1 MATILFTGFPGFL
14 GSALLPRVLA
24 RDEGDAAVCLVQSK
38 FARLAE
44 DRRREIESDHPE
56 TAGRILLVEGDIT
69 EAGLGLDNGAVPARS
84 VRQIYHLAAVY
95 DLAVK
100 RPVGMKVNVEG
111 TRRVLEFAAE
121 CGSLERLHYV
131 STCYVSGRWAGA
143 FTEDDLEKDQSF
155 NNYYE
160 ETKFLA
166 EVDVQQAMRAGLA
179 ATVYRPAIVVGD
191 SRSGATQKY
200 DGPYAMIRL
209 LMRQPLIAMA
219 PVIGDPSMVR
229 VNLVPSDFV
238 VDAIAHLSGEPNSAG
253 KVYQLAD
260 PAPLTVDELLD
271 EIGRAIPRRIVKV
284 PTFLSIAKPTLEW
297 VPGAA
302 WLTGIPPDSID
313 YFVHPTHYTCA
324 NTVADLAGTGIAAP
338 PFPSYVGRLVE
349 FIKQHPEIGAA
360 GMS

>member
-1 MATILFTGFPGFL
+1 MADILITGFPGFL

-24 RDEGDAAVCLVQSK
+24 RAEEDSAICLVQAK
-38 FARLAE
+38 FAGAAE
-44 DRRREIESDHPE
+44 EGRREIEANHPE
-56 TAGRILLVEGDIT
+56 VAGRIRLVEGDIT
-69 EAGLGLDNGAVPARS
+69 EADLGLDNGAVAAGS
-84 VRQIYHLAAVY
+84 VSEIYHLAAVY

-100 RPVGMKVNVEG
+100 RDVGMRVNVEG
-111 TRRVLEFAAE
+111 TRHVLDFAGD
-121 CGSLERLHYV
+121 CGALERLQYV

-166 EVDVQQAMRAGLA
+166 EVEVQRAMRSGLP

-191 SRSGATQKY
+191 SNTGVTQKY

-209 LMRQPLIAMA
+209 LMKQPFLAMA

-238 VDAIAHLSGEPNSAG
+238 VDAIAHLSGEARAAG

-271 EIGRAIPRRIVKV
+271 EISRAIPKRIVRV
-284 PTFLSIAKPTLEW
+284 PTFVSVAKPMLQW
-297 VPGAA
+297 VPGAE
-302 WLTGIPPDSID
+302 WLVGIPPDQVD
-313 YFVHPTHYTCA
+313 YFVHPTHYTCS
-324 NTVADLAGTGIAAP
+324 NTLADLAGTGIAAP

-349 FIKQHPEIGAA
+349 FVKQHPEIGAA

>member
-24 RDEGDAAVCLVQSK
+24 RHEGDEAVCLVQAK
-38 FARLAE
+38 FARLA
-44 DRRREIESDHPE
+44 DARRSEIERDHPQ
-56 TAGRILLVEGDIT
+56 TAGRIQLVEGDIT
-69 EAGLGLDNGAVPARS
+69 EAGLGLEDSVELSRS
-84 VRQIYHLAAVY
+84 VREIYHLAAVY

-111 TRRVLEFAAE
+111 TRRVLELAAD
-121 CGSLERLHYV
+121 CAALERLQYV
-131 STCYVSGRWAGA
+131 STCYVSGRWAGV

-166 EVDVQQAMRAGLA
+166 EVDVQQAMRDGLP

-191 SRSGATQKY
+191 SRTGATQKY
-200 DGPYAMIRL
+200 DGPYAIIRL
-209 LMRQPLIAMA
+209 LMRQPFIAMV
-219 PVIGDPSMVR
+219 PVIGDTTMVR

-238 VDAIAHLSGEPNSAG
+238 VDAITHLSGEAVSAG
-253 KVYQLAD
+253 KVYNLAD
-260 PAPLTVDELLD
+260 PSPLTVDELLD
-271 EIGRAIPRRIVKV
+271 EISRAIPKRIIKV
-284 PTFLSIAKPTLEW
+284 PTLLSLAKPALEYL
-297 VPGAA
+297 PGAA
-302 WLTGIPPDSID
+302 WLTGIPPDSVD

-324 NTVADLAGTGIAAP
+324 NTLADLAGTGIAAP
-338 PFPSYVGRLVE
+338 PFPSYVDRLVG
-349 FIKQHPEIGAA
+349 FVRQHPEISAA

>member
-14 GSALLPRVLA
+14 GSALLPRVLD
-24 RDEGDAAVCLVQSK
+24 RDEGDEAVCLVQPK
-38 FARLAE
+38 FASLAE
-44 DRRREIESDHPE
+44 ERRREIERDHPAS
-56 TAGRILLVEGDIT
+56 AGRIRLVEGDIT
-69 EAGLGLDNGAVPARS
+69 ETGLGLVDGAVPAGS

-95 DLAVK
+95 DLGV
-100 RPVGMKVNVEG
+100 RRDVGMRVNVEG
-111 TRRVLEFAAE
+111 TRRVLEFAAD
-121 CGSLERLHYV
+121 CGALERLQYV
-131 STCYVSGRWAGA
+131 STCYVSGRWAGV

-166 EVDVQQAMRAGLA
+166 EMDVQQAMGGGMP
-179 ATVYRPAIVVGD
+179 ATIYRPAIVVGD
-191 SRSGATQKY
+191 SRTGATQKF

-209 LMRQPLIAMA
+209 ILRQPFLALV
-219 PVIGDPSMVR
+219 PVIGDPAMVR

-238 VDAIAHLSGEPNSAG
+238 VDAIAHLSGELKAVG

-284 PTFLSIAKPTLEW
+284 PTFLSVAKPTLEW
-297 VPGAA
+297 MPGAQ
-302 WLTGIPPDSID
+302 WLTGIPPDSVD

-324 NTVADLAGTGIAAP
+324 NTLADLEGTGIAAP
-338 PFPSYVGRLVE
+338 PFPSYVERLVD
-349 FIKQHPEIGAA
+349 FVKRHPEISAA

>member
-1 MATILFTGFPGFL
+1 MADILFTGFPGFL
-14 GSALLPRVLA
+14 GSTLLPRVLA
-24 RDEGDAAVCLVQSK
+24 RAADDAAVCLVQAK
-38 FARLAE
+38 FADAAE
-44 DRRREIESDHPE
+44 QRRREIEQRHPD
-56 TAGRILLVEGDIT
+56 TAGRIRLVEGDIT
-69 EAGLGLDNGAVPARS
+69 KAGLGLENGAAQKRS
-84 VRQIYHLAAVY
+84 VSEIYHLAAVY

-121 CGSLERLHYV
+121 CGALERLQYV
-131 STCYVSGRWAGA
+131 STCYVSGRWAGV

-166 EVDVQQAMRAGLA
+166 EVEVQQAMRGGLP

-191 SRSGATQKY
+191 SRTGATQKY
-200 DGPYAMIRL
+200 DGPYAVIRL
-209 LMRQPLIAMA
+209 ILKQPLVAMV

-238 VDAIAHLSGEPNSAG
+238 VDAIAHLSGDSKAIG

-271 EIGRAIPRRIVKV
+271 EIAHAIPKRVLRV
-284 PTFLSIAKPTLEW
+284 PTFLSLAKPMLEF
-297 VPGAA
+297 VPGAE
-302 WLTGIPPDSID
+302 WLTGIPPDSVD

-324 NTVADLAGTGIAAP
+324 NTLADLAGTGIAAP
-338 PFPSYVGRLVE
+338 PFPSYVERLVG
-349 FIKQHPEIGAA
+349 FVKQHPEVGAG

>member
-1 MATILFTGFPGFL
+1 MAHILFTGFPGFL

-24 RDEGDAAVCLVQSK
+24 RAEGDEAVCLVQAK
-38 FARLAE
+38 FAATAE
-44 DRRREIESDHPE
+44 ERRREIEREHPE
-56 TAGRILLVEGDIT
+56 TAGRIRLVEGDIT
-69 EAGLGLDNGAVPARS
+69 EVGLGLEDGDELARS
-84 VRQIYHLAAVY
+84 VREIYHLAAVY

-100 RPVGMKVNVEG
+100 RRVGMRVNVEG
-111 TRRVLEFAAE
+111 TRRVLELAAE
-121 CGSLERLHYV
+121 CDGLERLQYV
-131 STCYVSGRWAGA
+131 STCYVSGRWAGV
-143 FTEDDLEKDQSF
+143 FTEDDLDKGQSF

-166 EVDVQQAMRAGLA
+166 EVEVQRAMRGGLP

-191 SRSGATQKY
+191 SRTGSTQKY

-209 LMRQPLIAMA
+209 LMRQPIVALA
-219 PVIGDPSMVR
+219 PVIGDPTMVR

-238 VDAIAHLSGEPNSAG
+238 VDAIAHLSGEASSAG

-271 EIGRAIPRRIVKV
+271 EIARVIPRRIVKV

-302 WLTGIPPDSID
+302 WLTGIPPDTVD

-324 NTVADLAGTGIAAP
+324 NTLADLAGTGIAAP
-338 PFPSYVGRLVE
+338 PFPSYASRLVG
-349 FIKQHPEIGAA
+349 FVKQHPEIAAA

>member
-24 RDEGDAAVCLVQSK
+24 RDRQDEAVCLVQAK
-38 FARLAE
+38 FAQLAE
-44 DRRREIESDHPE
+44 DRRRQIERDHPH
-56 TAGRILLVEGDIT
+56 TADRIHLVEGDIT
-69 EAGLGLDNGAVPARS
+69 ELGLGLETGAVRRRA
-84 VRQIYHLAAVY
+84 VREIYHLAAVY

-121 CGSLERLHYV
+121 CGALERFQYV

-166 EVDVQQAMRAGLA
+166 EVDVQRAMRGGLP

-191 SRSGATQKY
+191 SRTGATQKY

-209 LMRQPLIAMA
+209 MMRQPLVAMA
-219 PVIGDPSMVR
+219 PVIGDPTMVR

-238 VDAIAHLSGEPNSAG
+238 VDAIAHLSGQPHSNG

-271 EIGRAIPRRIVKV
+271 EIARAIPKRIIKV
-284 PTFLSIAKPTLEW
+284 PTFLSVAKPTLEW
-297 VPGAA
+297 VPGAE

-313 YFVHPTHYTCA
+313 YFVHPTHYTCV
-324 NTVADLAGTGIAAP
+324 NTLADLAGTGIAAP
-338 PFPSYVGRLVE
+338 PFPSYVERLVG
-349 FIKQHPEIGAA
+349 FVKQHPEVGAA